1 MDTQEL
7 NNTSSGYD
15 DGYEEGYF
23 QGHEDGHEE
32 GYAEGYEYGYEEG
45 CTEEYEAADVCDC
58 CYGCSDADE
67 DEYIAINKTPI
78 TKGDVDKNKRMLCD
92 ILELPYHT
100 DGTVIVDAII
110 SSLRQREK

>member
-15 DGYEEGYF
+15 DGYEEGYS
-23 QGHEDGHEE
+23 QGHEDGCAEGYECGHEE
-32 GYAEGYEYGYEEG
+32 GYAEG
-45 CTEEYEAADVCDC
+45 YEAADVCDC

-67 DEYIAINKTPI
+67 DEYIVINKTPI

-100 DGTVIVDAII
+100 DSTVIVDAII
-110 SSLRQREK
+110 SSLRQLGLKARC